1 MSLGNIDNMDTLPM
15 TDSQLLSPVR
25 PLGDLSALAD
35 SQTVGDDGQGKTG
48 EEDDSED
55 SEDSEE
61 SEEEDTTTDEEVD
74 GETLVVRHD
83 STVIEID
90 DDDLHGS
97 VLSPQKVQPEQ
108 VSEDPTHQTC
118 ATFAPAAGDEQKAG
132 NLSQGDHVLKDQAA
146 QAIEQI
152 MDSEEEGG
160 VKPNESSKGVFQVGL
175 GQVALGKLLLMKR
188 FYSYMYETNPN
199 SLQFTHYIQ
208 ACQTM
213 RC

>member
-48 EEDDSED
+48 EEDD

-152 MDSEEEGG
+152 MNSEEEGG

-175 GQVALGKLLLMKR
+175 GQVALGKLLLKR